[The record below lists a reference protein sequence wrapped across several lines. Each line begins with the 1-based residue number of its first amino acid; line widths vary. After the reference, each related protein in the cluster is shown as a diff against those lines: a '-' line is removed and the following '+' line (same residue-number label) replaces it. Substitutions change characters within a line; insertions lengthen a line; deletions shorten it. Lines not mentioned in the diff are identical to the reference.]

1 MKCRDMFLLR
11 HSTDNKTKFIDMA
24 IDNKKVPTN
33 TITRD
38 LCDFAA
44 PTGNIYET
52 VVILSKRSNQI
63 ALAEKKELYDF
74 LEDIRTER
82 DTMEEIVEN
91 SDQIEASKRFE
102 RRPKPTLRA
111 IAEFEQDQ
119 IFYEDIK
126 DNEDV
131 VAL

>member
-1 MKCRDMFLLR
+1 
-11 HSTDNKTKFIDMA
+11 MA
-24 IDNKKVPTN
+24 TEKKVPSN

-63 ALAEKKELYDF
+63 SLAEKKELNEF
-74 LEDIRTER
+74 LDAVKTER

-91 SDQIEASKRFE
+91 REQIDVSKRFE
-102 RRPKPTLRA
+102 RRPKPALRA
-111 IAEFEQDQ
+111 IAEFEEGQ
-119 IFYEDIK
+119 IFYETIK
-126 DNEDV
+126 DEENS
-131 VAL
+131 L

>member
-1 MKCRDMFLLR
+1 
-11 HSTDNKTKFIDMA
+11 MA
-24 IDNKKVPTN
+24 TEKKVPVN

-38 LCDFAA
+38 LCEFAE

-63 ALAEKKELYDF
+63 AMSEKKELMEY
-74 LEDIRTER
+74 LEAVKTDR

-91 SDQIEASKRFE
+91 REQIDVSKRFE

-111 IAEFEQDQ
+111 ISEFEDNQ
-119 IFYEDIK
+119 IYYETIK
-126 DNEDV
+126 EGE
-131 VAL
+131 

>member
-1 MKCRDMFLLR
+1 
-11 HSTDNKTKFIDMA
+11 MA
-24 IDNKKVPTN
+24 VEKKIPVN
-33 TITRD
+33 TQTRD

-63 ALAEKKELYDF
+63 AMAEKKELSEY
-74 LEDIRTER
+74 LEAVKSDR

-91 SDQIEASKRFE
+91 SEQIDVSKRFE

-111 IAEFEQDQ
+111 IAEFEEDQ
-119 IFYEDIK
+119 IYYEDIK
-126 DNEDV
+126 HSDD
-131 VAL
+131 

>member
-1 MKCRDMFLLR
+1 
-11 HSTDNKTKFIDMA
+11 MA
-24 IDNKKVPTN
+24 TEKKVPIN

-63 ALAEKKELYDF
+63 ALAEKKELSEF
-74 LEDIRTER
+74 LETVKTER

-91 SDQIEASKRFE
+91 RDQIDMSKRFE
-102 RRPKPTLRA
+102 SRPKPTLRA
-111 IAEFEQDQ
+111 IFEFEQDQ

-126 DNEDV
+126 DSEDIT
-131 VAL
+131 A

>member
-1 MKCRDMFLLR
+1 M
-11 HSTDNKTKFIDMA
+11 STE
-24 IDNKKVPTN
+24 KKVPTN

-52 VVILSKRSNQI
+52 VVILGKRSNQI
-63 ALAEKKELYDF
+63 AMAEKKELNEYLDAVKS
-74 LEDIRTER
+74 DR

-91 SDQIEASKRFE
+91 HEQIDISKRFE

-111 IAEFEQDQ
+111 ISEFEDNQ
-119 IFYEDIK
+119 IYYEDIHSTT
-126 DNEDV
+126 EE
-131 VAL
+131 